1 MAFSHYS
8 KLKNFRPHNSILT
21 HVFWLAV
28 AERFRMCENG
38 GNVRISVHWYAL
50 LDITSEHQNRAK
62 NIKMFIFNP
71 VISLLRKEWNRWEV
85 ECVIFLTA
93 SYNK

>member
-8 KLKNFRPHNSILT
+8 KLKNFRPHNSILIP
-21 HVFWLAV
+21 VFWLVV

-38 GNVRISVHWYAL
+38 ENVRLSVHWYAL

-62 NIKMFIFNP
+62 NIMMFI
-71 VISLLRKEWNRWEV
+71 LLTQWSHSWEKNGID
-85 ECVIFLTA
+85 EKLNAWYF
-93 SYNK
+93 